1 MVIPKG
7 EQLCLVVT
15 PKNIIGDDDTHE
27 ADFQI
32 LDSSDVQLSSSNSPD
47 SISTKVETHVSVD
60 LMKTNIHASRFRFR
74 WWSIKIKIRRQSSL
88 LGLKESIRI

>member
-27 ADFQI
+27 ADFKI

-74 WWSIKIKIRRQSSL
+74 WWRHQHQDQKTVITPSAKRKH
-88 LGLKESIRI
+88 